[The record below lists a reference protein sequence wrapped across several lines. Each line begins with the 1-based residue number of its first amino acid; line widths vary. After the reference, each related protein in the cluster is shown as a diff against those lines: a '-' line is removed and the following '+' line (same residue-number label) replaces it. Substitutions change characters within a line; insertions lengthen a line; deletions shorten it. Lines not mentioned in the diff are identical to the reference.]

1 MIIICSYHN
10 LTLKNYSLTL
20 MNYFGG
26 VLILSVSQR
35 NSYCN
40 IMPLHKIA
48 YLNTYILN
56 LMY

>member
-1 MIIICSYHN
+1 MIITCSYHN
-10 LTLKNYSLTL
+10 LTLKNYSSTL

-26 VLILSVSQR
+26 VLILSGSQR
-35 NSYCN
+35 NNYCN
-40 IMPLHKIA
+40 IMPLHKA

>member
-1 MIIICSYHN
+1 MIITCSYHN

-26 VLILSVSQR
+26 VLILSGSQR
-35 NSYCN
+35 NNYCN
-40 IMPLHKIA
+40 NMPLHKA